1 MLEFKKLDYHDK
13 DLYTKYYA
21 ASPVHYAEYSFFC
34 LYAWRH
40 AYPIEYAID
49 SRNDLIWLRSGG
61 PLPGIFG
68 PAGNWRHDLIDW
80 DKALS
85 HFETGSIIYDV
96 PGDLQQILAS
106 RENLRFT
113 KDRDQHEYIY
123 RVSDLIALKGK
134 AYSHKRNRV
143 RAFLDGYE
151 WDYYPLTPEFFDEVR
166 DFQELWRVHRDA
178 TMTEDEAAS
187 LLDEDIAI
195 QEALTNWEAFNFS
208 GGIIKVDE
216 KIIAYTIAQELDDKN
231 IDVCFEKAFA
241 EYAGSYQAINYMF
254 LKNSAANYEFANRE
268 EDMGEPG
275 LREAK
280 MSYNPVMMLE
290 KYQMEIL

>member
-1 MLEFKKLDYHDK
+1 MLEFKELSWEDK

-34 LYAWRH
+34 LWAWRH

-49 SRNDLIWLRSGG
+49 SRNNLIWLRSAG

-68 PAGNWRHDLIDW
+68 PVGDWQHKLIDW
-80 DKALS
+80 NKAIS
-85 HFETGSIIYDV
+85 HFEAGSIIYDV
-96 PGDLQQILAS
+96 PGDLCKLLES
-106 RENLRFT
+106 HEKLRFT
-113 KDRDQHEYIY
+113 KDRDQYEYVY
-123 RVSDLIALKGK
+123 KVSDLISLKGK
-134 AYSHKRNRV
+134 LYAQKRNRV

-166 DFQELWRVHRDA
+166 EFQERWRIHRDA
-178 TMTEDEAAS
+178 TMTDDEAES
-187 LLDEDIAI
+187 LYDEDLAI
-195 QEALTNWEAFNFS
+195 QEALNKWEEFKLS

-216 KIIAYTIAQELDDKN
+216 KIIAYTIAQELDASN
-231 IDVCFEKAFA
+231 IDVCFEKAFG

-254 LKNSAANYEFANRE
+254 LKNNAAAYEFANRE

-280 MSYNPVMMLE
+280 MSYSPVMMLE